1 MSLDR
6 CVTLKI
12 TNILLNPLE
21 GTFTVTK
28 HGFNISVIAHPS
40 IIFTANPIGG
50 FWKNSEIIDP
60 SEFPIL
66 TQMGERIDFI
76 IPFIEKTDEESI
88 RYYADNHRELAQ
100 EAGNPRIEQNTLW
113 LKRYLLY
120 SPIS

>member
-1 MSLDR
+1 MA
-6 CVTLKI
+6 VE
-12 TNILLNPLE
+12 E
-21 GTFTVTK
+21 GKFTVTK
-28 HGFNISVIAHPS
+28 HGFNLRVIVDPS

-88 RYYADNHRELAQ
+88 RYYENILP
-100 EAGNPRIEQNTLW
+100 GTC
-113 LKRYLLY
+113 
-120 SPIS
+120 